1 MMGAS
6 SWLADAGALE
16 GSAIRLVPLSLDH
29 VDALSE
35 VLIVPELWRWTPMR
49 IATVADMRT
58 FVEHTLAERAAGE
71 SVPFTTIEKGSGRIV
86 GLSRFLAL
94 EERHRRVEIGGTII
108 APAWQRTRVNTEGKL
123 LMLTHAFERWRC
135 SRVELK
141 TDARNVRSRE
151 AILRLGAVEEGTLR
165 KHMWLPD
172 GTPRDSVYYS
182 ILDDEW
188 PAVKA
193 RLEEKLA
200 RASSAS

>member
-1 MMGAS
+1 MSAS
-6 SWLADAGALE
+6 SRLADAGPLE

-35 VLIVPELWRWTPMR
+35 VLIVPDLWRWTPMH
-49 IATVADMRT
+49 ITSGADMRD
-58 FVEHTLAERAAGE
+58 FVERTIDERERGE
-71 SVPFTTIEKGSGRIV
+71 SVPFTTIERASGRVV
-86 GLSRFLAL
+86 GLSRNLAL

-108 APAWQRTRVNTEGKL
+108 APAWQRTRVNTEGRY
-123 LMLTHAFERWRC
+123 LMLRHAFERWRC
-135 SRVELK
+135 ARVELK

-151 AILRLGAVEEGTLR
+151 AILRIGAVEEGTLR

-172 GTPRDSVYYS
+172 GTPRDSVYFS

-188 PAVKA
+188 PGVKK

-200 RASSAS
+200 R